1 MTERVVNQYVVAA
14 IDGSRF
20 SEGVCDYAAWAS
32 LALDV
37 PLTFVHVVDNH
48 SPAPAEQNLSG
59 NLHFGAREHLLE
71 ELSTLD
77 EQRAKVNREQGRLML
92 EAAQT
97 RASEKGVSICDTRQ
111 LNGTLVET
119 LVELEEDVRLLI
131 MGKRGETAHQ
141 ASDHL
146 GANLERVVREM
157 HRPILMVPP
166 VFKRPEKILIAFDGS
181 KTTRKGVEMLARSPL
196 FTGIECHVLV
206 VGVDNAEHHLEL
218 GWALGALRNAGHR
231 VEGSIRAGKVDE
243 VLQIYTAEQDIDLL
257 VMGAYG
263 HSRIRH
269 LLIGSTTTAML
280 RGSQI
285 PVLILR

>member
-1 MTERVVNQYVVAA
+1 MTEHVVTECVVAA

-32 LALDV
+32 LALSA

-48 SPAPAEQNLSG
+48 SPVASEQNLSG
-59 NLHFGAREHLLE
+59 NLHLGAREHLME

-92 EAAQT
+92 EAAQA
-97 RASEKGVSICDTRQ
+97 RAVEDGVKDLVTRQ

-119 LVELEEDVRLLI
+119 LVGLEKETRLVVV
-131 MGKRGETAHQ
+131 GKRGETAHQ
-141 ASDHL
+141 ASGHL

-157 HRPILMVPP
+157 HRPILMVPTT
-166 VFKRPEKILIAFDGS
+166 FKRPDKVLIAFDGS
-181 KTTRKGVEMLARSPL
+181 KTARKGVEMLARSPL
-196 FTGIECHVLV
+196 FAGRECHVLI
-206 VGVDNAEHHLEL
+206 VGAETAENHSQLD
-218 GWALGALRNAGHR
+218 WALDNLREAGHQAQ
-231 VEGSIRAGKVDE
+231 GAIRAGDVDE
-243 VLQIYTAEQDIDLL
+243 ALQAYEQAHGIDLL

-269 LLIGSTTTAML
+269 LLVGSTTTAML
-280 RGSQI
+280 RASHI